1 MRQTTIALAIVLF
14 AVSLGPR
21 VAHAQETPASGTAIL
36 TTAPGVLPAWTS
48 AGITVAGINPGSVTT
63 SRFSTSATINLPVV
77 ARASTANATAGGF
90 RITNTSTGKSF
101 RCLVPTID
109 TRARVLDCL
118 TDMGY
123 NTALFSIDS
132 IGNRERLDSEST
144 STTVFQDLDLR
155 LTANA
160 ANLLNAQLS
169 TTVFTTSVRTATGE
183 LLVIRD
189 RDGS

>member
-1 MRQTTIALAIVLF
+1 MRRLTAVLSVLVITVIGIPSP
-14 AVSLGPR
+14 AY
-21 VAHAQETPASGTAIL
+21 AQESPAAGSALI
-36 TTAPGVLPAWTS
+36 TTGPGVLPAWTS
-48 AGITVAGINPGSVTT
+48 AGITIVGINPGSVTT

-109 TRARVLDCL
+109 TRALVVDCL

-132 IGNRERLDSEST
+132 IATRQRFTSPAT
-144 STTVFQDLDLR
+144 STLIFQDMDLR
-155 LTANA
+155 LTPNA
-160 ANLLNAQLS
+160 VNILNTQLS
-169 TTVFTTSVRTATGE
+169 TTVFTTSVRAATGE
-183 LLVIRD
+183 LIVSQER
-189 RDGS
+189 